1 MTKPAY
7 IDRFDYGKDGV
18 KYMEPPGYIIG
29 ADRYVPKTTGGSMIH
44 GEYRDLKELEA
55 MMHIHSESP
64 GGVYAL
70 ALSML
75 AVAQALQDQCAA
87 TRMVGQQLEEL
98 SSEIYLR
105 FPKVSA

>member
-29 ADRYVPKTTGGSMIH
+29 ADRYVPNTTGGSMIH

-55 MMHIHSESP
+55 MMYIHSDAP
-64 GGVYAL
+64 GGGYAL
-70 ALSML
+70 ALAML

-87 TRMVGQQLEEL
+87 NMLLGNHIEEL
-98 SSEIYLR
+98 ASEIH
-105 FPKVSA
+105 